1 MLRLIDASAGSFDLL
16 VVVSHILLVITN
28 RASPCTVRGDAWTSC
43 RLVFESPVWS
53 GFLMPK
59 GFNRNRN
66 RSAFFLEVKKP
77 DRTAKNRGLWS
88 FCGP

>member
-1 MLRLIDASAGSFDLL
+1 MVLSSRS
-16 VVVSHILLVITN
+16 V
-28 RASPCTVRGDAWTSC
+28 
-43 RLVFESPVWS
+43 LVFESPVWS

-66 RSAFFLEVKKP
+66 WSAFFLEVKKP